1 MNFTVCSPRSLR
13 IIFAAFAVW
22 FVFITVPK
30 IASAGP
36 PFKTDDPEPVEY
48 KHWEIYLASQYS
60 HDRDQNSATLPHIE
74 VNYGLVPNVQVHLIA
89 PFQYVKPE
97 GEASQ
102 YGYGDTEFGIKY
114 RFIQETNNFPQVGIF
129 PIVEI
134 PTGDLTRGLGN
145 GRTQVFLPL
154 WLQKSWGPWT
164 TYGGG
169 GYWFTSGEGNRDW
182 WYFGWLLQREI
193 NKKLT
198 IGAELYYKTASKTDI
213 DESKGYTIGATIN
226 LTDNHHILL
235 SAGQDIYGPNYYNFY
250 IAYQFT
256 FGPK

>member
-145 GRTQVFLPL
+145 GRAQVFLPL

>member
-1 MNFTVCSPRSLR
+1 MRRINIFT
-13 IIFAAFAVW
+13 IAALW
-22 FVFITVPK
+22 FVLVLVPR
-30 IASAGP
+30 AALAGP

-48 KHWEIYLASQYS
+48 KHWEIYLGSQYS

-74 VNYGLVPNVQVHLIA
+74 VNYGAVPNIQIHLIA
-89 PFQYVKPE
+89 PMQYVKPE

-114 RFIQETNNFPQVGIF
+114 RFIQETKYVPQVGTF
-129 PIVEI
+129 PLIEI
-134 PTGDLTRGLGN
+134 PTGESSRGLGN
-145 GRTQVFLPL
+145 GKTQLFLPL
-154 WLQKSWGPWT
+154 WFQKSWGPWT

-169 GYWFTSGEGNRDW
+169 GYWVTSGEDNRDW
-182 WYFGWLLQREI
+182 WYFGWLVQREI

-198 IGAELYYKTASKTDI
+198 LGAELYYKTASKADI
-213 DESKGYTIGATIN
+213 DESKGYTVGTIIN

-256 FGPK
+256 FGPKEGNKQ